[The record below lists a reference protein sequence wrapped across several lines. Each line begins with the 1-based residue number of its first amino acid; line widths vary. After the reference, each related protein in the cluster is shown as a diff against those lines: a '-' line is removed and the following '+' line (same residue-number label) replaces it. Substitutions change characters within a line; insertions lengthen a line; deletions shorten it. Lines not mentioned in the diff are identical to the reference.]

1 VSKQIKL
8 FVGLGN
14 PGHKYENT
22 RHNLGF
28 IVLDSIALAKG
39 LEFKNWDNMA
49 DISFY
54 EPCGSKVWLLKPTT
68 FMNLSGY
75 AVSSFAKYYK
85 IGPEEIVVGYDDF
98 SIPLGQYK
106 IRMSGSAGGH
116 NGTKSIIEQLHTDK
130 FPRIKFGIGP
140 FPKFMNMANFVLSK
154 FSKEDEDKINSI
166 KKLSVKIFDEIIA
179 SDVDKAASNLANKK
193 LLYEDFTNSQS

>member
-14 PGHKYENT
+14 PGHKYKNT

-28 IVLDSIALAKG
+28 MVLDSIALAKG
-39 LEFKNWDNMA
+39 LEFKNWDNVA

-54 EPCGSKVWLLKPTT
+54 EVSSIGKVWLLKSTT
-68 FMNLSGY
+68 FMNLSGDV
-75 AVSSFAKYYK
+75 VSSFAKYYK
-85 IGPEEIVVGYDDF
+85 ISTEEIVVCYDDF
-98 SIPLGQYK
+98 SIPLGGYK

-116 NGTKSIIEQLHTDK
+116 NGIKSIIERLHTNK

-140 FPKFMNMANFVLSK
+140 LPKFIDMADFVLSK
-154 FSKEDEDKINSI
+154 FSKEDENKINLV
-166 KKLSVKIFDEIIA
+166 KKLSVEIFDEINA
-179 SDVDKAASNLANKK
+179 SNIDKAASKLTNKNRT
-193 LLYEDFTNSQS
+193 LE

>member
-1 VSKQIKL
+1 MELSVSKQVKL

-14 PGHKYENT
+14 PGHKHKNT

-28 IVLDSIALAKG
+28 MVLDSIALAKG

-54 EPCGSKVWLLKPTT
+54 EVPSIEKVWLLKPTT
-68 FMNLSGY
+68 FMNLSGD

-85 IGPEEIVVGYDDF
+85 ISTEEIVVCYDDF
-98 SIPLGQYK
+98 SIPLGGYK

-116 NGTKSIIEQLHTDK
+116 NGIKSIIERLHTDK

-140 FPKFMNMANFVLSK
+140 LPKFMDMSDFVLSK
-154 FSKEDEDKINSI
+154 FAEEDENKIN
-166 KKLSVKIFDEIIA
+166 LVKELAVELFDEINA
-179 SDVDKAASNLANKK
+179 SNIDKAISKLANKNRT
-193 LLYEDFTNSQS
+193 LE

>member
-1 VSKQIKL
+1 MELPVSKQIKL

-14 PGHKYENT
+14 PGHKYKNT

-28 IVLDSIALAKG
+28 MVLDSIALAKG
-39 LEFKNWDNMA
+39 LEFKNWDNVA

-54 EPCGSKVWLLKPTT
+54 EGSSIGKVWLLKPTT
-68 FMNLSGY
+68 FMNLSGD

-85 IGPEEIVVGYDDF
+85 ISTEEIVVCYDDF
-98 SIPLGQYK
+98 SIPLGGYK

-116 NGTKSIIEQLHTDK
+116 NGIKSIIERLHTDK

-140 FPKFMNMANFVLSK
+140 LPKCMDMSDFVLSK
-154 FSKEDEDKINSI
+154 FAKEDENKINLV
-166 KKLSVKIFDEIIA
+166 KKLSVEIFDEINVSNI
-179 SDVDKAASNLANKK
+179 DKAASKLANKNRTI
-193 LLYEDFTNSQS
+193 E

>member
-1 VSKQIKL
+1 MAKQIKL

-28 IVLDSIALAKG
+28 MALDSIALAKG
-39 LEFKNWDNMA
+39 LEFKNWDNVA

-54 EPCGSKVWLLKPTT
+54 ETSSGKAWLLKPTT
-68 FMNLSGY
+68 FMNLSGD

-85 IGPEEIVVGYDDF
+85 ISAEEIVVCCDDF
-98 SIPLGQYK
+98 SIPIGGYK

-116 NGTKSIIEQLHTDK
+116 NGIKSLIERLHTDK

-140 FPKFMNMANFVLSK
+140 VPKFMDMADFVLSK
-154 FSKEDEDKINSI
+154 FSKEDENTIKSM
-166 KKLSVKIFDEIIA
+166 KKLAVEIFDDINA
-179 SDVDKAASNLANKK
+179 SNIDKAGSKLANK
-193 LLYEDFTNSQS
+193 SIIPIA

>member
-14 PGHKYENT
+14 PGRKYKNT

-28 IVLDSIALAKG
+28 MILDSIALAKG
-39 LEFKNWDNMA
+39 LEFKNRDNVA

-54 EPCGSKVWLLKPTT
+54 EVSSSIGKVWLLKPTT
-68 FMNLSGY
+68 FMNLSGD
-75 AVSSFAKYYK
+75 VISSFVKYYE
-85 IGPEEIVVGYDDF
+85 ISTEEIVVCYDDF
-98 SIPLGQYK
+98 YIPLGGYK

-116 NGTKSIIEQLHTDK
+116 NGIKSIIERLHTDK

-140 FPKFMNMANFVLSK
+140 LPKFMDMSDFVLSK
-154 FSKEDEDKINSI
+154 FAKEDENKINLV
-166 KKLSVKIFDEIIA
+166 KKLSVKIFDEINVSNIDKVA
-179 SDVDKAASNLANKK
+179 SKLANKNRTLK
-193 LLYEDFTNSQS
+193 

>member
-14 PGHKYENT
+14 PGHKYKNT

-28 IVLDSIALAKG
+28 MVLDSIALTKG
-39 LEFKNWDNMA
+39 LEFKNWDNVE

-54 EPCGSKVWLLKPTT
+54 EGSSIGRVWLLKPTT
-68 FMNLSGY
+68 FMNLSGD

-85 IGPEEIVVGYDDF
+85 ISTEEIVICYDDF
-98 SIPLGQYK
+98 SIPLGGYK

-116 NGTKSIIEQLHTDK
+116 NGIKSIIERLHMDK

-140 FPKFMNMANFVLSK
+140 LPKFMDMSDFVLSK
-154 FSKEDEDKINSI
+154 FAKEDENKINLV
-166 KKLSVKIFDEIIA
+166 KKISVEIFDEINA
-179 SDVDKAASNLANKK
+179 STIDKAASKLADKNRT
-193 LLYEDFTNSQS
+193 LE